1 MDKYWYLV
9 KVLPGKE
16 RKLTEEFNRQ
26 IDLNKIKNISRFVCP
41 TEKFIVKVKD
51 KKVIREKV
59 LYSGYLYF
67 ECENLLNEDELKTIS
82 LTQNIMSMG
91 TNKLPV
97 LLSNSDVS
105 RILKDDVLERH
116 TDSKLLKYTV
126 NETVKIIDGP
136 FSSFDGVVVELK
148 EDDHIDVDVKIFGRS
163 TIISLLQNQ
172 ISKL

>member
-1 MDKYWYLV
+1 MENFWYLV

-16 RKLTEEFNRQ
+16 RKLAEEFNRQ
-26 IDLNKIKNISRFVCP
+26 INLNKIKNINRFICP
-41 TEKFIVKVKD
+41 TEKFIVKVKN
-51 KKVIREKV
+51 KKVSREKV

-67 ECENLLNEDELKTIS
+67 ECENILNEDELKTIS

-91 TNKLPV
+91 NNKLPI
-97 LLSNSDVS
+97 LLSKNDVS

-116 TDSKLLKYTV
+116 ADSKLLKYNV
-126 NETVKIIDGP
+126 NETIKIIDGP
-136 FSSFDGVVVELK
+136 FNTFDGIIIEFK
-148 EDDHIDVDVKIFGRS
+148 EDDYVDVDVKIFGRS